1 MKEDIMAR
9 EISIYN
15 TLTRKKER
23 FIPIKPNEV
32 RMYACGVT
40 TYDHYHIGHALQA
53 IYFDIIRNYLEFAG
67 YKVTYVRN
75 YTDVDDKIIARAN
88 ERGISPLKLSQ
99 DIITSSEEDMAA
111 IGCRKPDHA
120 PKVSESIP
128 EIIAMIEVLIKN
140 EAGYATKNGDVY
152 YRVRSK
158 KDYGKLSNRKVEEL
172 LSGTRTIVEGDKED
186 ELDFALWKADTTPDA
201 SWPSPWGQGRPGW
214 HIECSAMAKRY
225 LGEHFDIHG
234 GGLDLVFPHH
244 ENEIAQSESAN
255 KCQFANVWIH
265 NGLLTI
271 EKQKMSKSLGNQITL
286 KDFLKHW
293 PGESLRLAY
302 VQYHY
307 RSNIDFQKDTF
318 IQAHKRLFYYY
329 STIQALDLAGNEHT
343 SGKVLEK
350 YNPEAIRER
359 FHEAMSDDFNSS
371 LALGEL
377 NKAFKSA
384 SEVLRMKSSPEK
396 SATANS
402 LANVFRECLGVFG
415 LLAHPPQETL
425 NRLRTM
431 ILPELGITEAEIQKA
446 ISDRKSARDN
456 KDFSR
461 SDEIRDQLA
470 KKGIELMDT
479 PGGTDWKIKYEGA

>member
-1 MKEDIMAR
+1 MAR
-9 EISIYN
+9 EINIYN

-23 FIPIKPNEV
+23 FEPIKQNEV
-32 RMYACGVT
+32 SMYACGVT

-53 IYFDIIRNYLEFAG
+53 IYFDIIRNYLEYAG

-75 YTDVDDKIIARAN
+75 YTDVDDKIIARAK

-99 DIITSSEEDMAA
+99 DIIASSEEDMAA

-128 EIIAMIEVLIKN
+128 EIIVMIEVLIKN
-140 EAGYATKNGDVY
+140 NAAYVTKSGDVY
-152 YRVRSK
+152 YRVRAK
-158 KDYGKLSNRKVEEL
+158 EDYGKLSNRKVEEL
-172 LSGTRTIVEGDKED
+172 LSGTRNIVEGEKED
-186 ELDFALWKADTTPDA
+186 ELDFALWKADTTAEA
-201 SWPSPWGQGRPGW
+201 SWPSPWSQGRPGW

-225 LGEHFDIHG
+225 LGDHFDIHG

-255 KCQFANVWIH
+255 RCKFANVWIH

-286 KDFLKHW
+286 KDFLKNW

-318 IQAHKRLFYYY
+318 IQAHKRLYYYY
-329 STIQALDLAGNEHT
+329 STLHALDLAGKEQKPGNII
-343 SGKVLEK
+343 EK
-350 YNPEAIRER
+350 YSVHAIREK

-371 LALGEL
+371 MALGEI

-384 SEVLRMKSSPEK
+384 GEVLRLKSSADK
-396 SATANS
+396 SATAIG
-402 LANVFRECLGVFG
+402 LAKVFRECLGVFG
-415 LLAHPPQETL
+415 LLSHPPQETL
-425 NRLRTM
+425 NNLRTM
-431 ILPELGITEAEIQKA
+431 ILPELGIAESEIQKA
-446 ISDRKSARDN
+446 IADRKTARSDKN
-456 KDFSR
+456 FTR

-470 KKGIELMDT
+470 EKGIELMDT
-479 PGGTDWKIKYEGA
+479 PAGTDWKIKYEGT